1 MGVRLEREQ
10 SAAPVTTLAA
20 LSYELDRRA
29 GAGHVGSLGASPG
42 SAASRALDGAMEKI
56 WTFAA
61 TLLTGAFG
69 LIAKLAR
76 PDLDPRSGAL
86 SAVLPT
92 ILWCGGITVLCLP
105 LSRSPAE

>member
-76 PDLDPRSGAL
+76 PTSIHGRKCQYPGLRKS
-86 SAVLPT
+86 S
-92 ILWCGGITVLCLP
+92 I
-105 LSRSPAE
+105 